1 MLRGLHLLPAQAGE
15 EAMMR
20 RLLSEALGTF
30 AMVFAGTGAIVV
42 DQQIGGIGHMGVALV
57 FGLVVMTLIYG
68 FGDTSGAHFNP
79 AVTTAFAL
87 AGRFRWADVPGHLGA
102 QLAGALAASAALK
115 VAFPANAGLGG
126 TLPSGSILQS
136 LFFEFGLTF
145 FLMLVILNVSTGA
158 KEKGITAAI
167 AIGGMIGLEALFAGP
182 VSGASM
188 NPFRSLAPAVIS
200 GHLEHLWLY
209 LVAPVAGAAAAV
221 PVGAFLHGRPTPK
234 T

>member
-1 MLRGLHLLPAQAGE
+1 
-15 EAMMR
+15 MMR

-57 FGLVVMTLIYG
+57 FGLVVMVLIYG

-87 AGRFRWADVPGHLGA
+87 AGRFRWVDVPGYLGA

-115 VAFPANAGLGG
+115 MAFPANAGLGS

-136 LFFEFGLTF
+136 LLFEFGLTF

-182 VSGASM
+182 VCGASM

-221 PVGAFLHGRPTPK
+221 PVGAFLNRQPTPK

>member
-1 MLRGLHLLPAQAGE
+1 
-15 EAMMR
+15 MMR

-57 FGLVVMTLIYG
+57 FGLVVMVLIYG

-87 AGRFRWADVPGHLGA
+87 AGRFRWVDVPGYLGA
-102 QLAGALAASAALK
+102 QLTGALAASAALK
-115 VAFPANAGLGG
+115 TAFPANAGLGA
-126 TLPSGSILQS
+126 TLPSGSVFQS
-136 LFFEFGLTF
+136 LLFEFGLTF

-182 VSGASM
+182 VCGASM
-188 NPFRSLAPAVIS
+188 NPFRSLAPAVVS

-221 PVGAFLHGRPTPK
+221 PVGAFLNRQPTPK